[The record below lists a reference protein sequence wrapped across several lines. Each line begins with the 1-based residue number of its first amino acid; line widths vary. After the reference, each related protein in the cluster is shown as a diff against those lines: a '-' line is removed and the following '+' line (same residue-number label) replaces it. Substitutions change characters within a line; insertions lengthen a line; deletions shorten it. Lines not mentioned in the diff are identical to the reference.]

1 MNEHPLKTIAASFP
15 DKPGVYIFEKKG
27 KAIYIGKAKS
37 LKKRIM
43 SYFRTNFTNEYTERD
58 KILGIQ
64 KEADHLRFLIV
75 ESEKSALLLESN
87 LIYEYK
93 PKFNTFLKDNRFYPY
108 LHITEEKFPRMN
120 LVRNKVGKGKFYG
133 PFTSAKMLRQI
144 MEIIYRTYG
153 IRPCDYDLKKI
164 KKPCLEYQL
173 GRCSAPCT
181 EINEKEYSKRL
192 EKVEAF
198 LEGDIVSLKRMLEE
212 RMRFLSK
219 NMMFEKAASVRD
231 LIGEIDNIF
240 QPQYIVLAD
249 NLNRDFFAID
259 ILEGKATMIR
269 LKKGAIFAAITQD
282 IDEKISFEEFFSQ
295 FYFGKKNDIPSRIIA
310 SFSKRQSKRLKEL
323 LGTAYFGPPETT
335 AEEELMK
342 LAKRNLEKE
351 LQSRK
356 LSMESLKQLKTN
368 LGLKKLPKIIEG
380 IDIAHTGGLYTVAS
394 VVSFLNGKP
403 DKSKYR
409 RYRITTL
416 DEPDDFES
424 MRIVIRRRFK
434 KHSLPDLLLIDGGVG
449 QVSAVKGVL
458 ENELEIMEYDMI
470 GLAKAEETIV
480 FPDKRG
486 ELKLKHD
493 SPSLRVLMA
502 VRDEA
507 HRFANTFHSQLRDK
521 RMGRSILEAIPGVG
535 PKRKMK
541 LLKKFGSVKKI
552 KESSIQEIQDVVKNQ
567 DLAREIKEYLEQ
579 NM

>member
-1 MNEHPLKTIAASFP
+1 MNEHPLKQIAASFP

-27 KAIYIGKAKS
+27 KPVYIGKAKS

-43 SYFRTNFTNEYTERD
+43 SYFRTSFTHDFVERD

-64 KEADHLRFLIV
+64 KEADHLRFVIV

-108 LHITEEKFPRMN
+108 LHISEETYPRMS

-133 PFTSAKMLRQI
+133 PFTSATMLRQI

-173 GRCSAPCT
+173 GRCCAPCT
-181 EINEKEYSKRL
+181 EVDEIEYRKRVDQ
-192 EKVEAF
+192 VEAF
-198 LEGDIVSLKRMLEE
+198 LEGDIESLKEMLER
-212 RMRFLSK
+212 RMTFLSK

-240 QPQYIVLAD
+240 RPQYIVLND
-249 NLNRDFFAID
+249 SLNRDFFALD

-282 IDEKISFEEFFSQ
+282 IDEKISLEEFFSQ

-310 SFSKRQSKRLKEL
+310 SFSKRQSNKLKTL
-323 LGTAYFGPPETT
+323 LGISYFGPPQST
-335 AEEELMK
+335 AEDELMK
-342 LAKRNLEKE
+342 LTKRNLEKE

-356 LSMESLKQLKTN
+356 LSMESLKQLQTH
-368 LGLKKLPKIIEG
+368 LGLKKLPRLIEG

-394 VVSFLNGKP
+394 VVSFTNGKP

-424 MRIVIRRRFK
+424 MRIIIRRRFK
-434 KHSLPDLLLIDGGVG
+434 KYQLPDLLLIDGGVG

-458 ENELEIMEYDMI
+458 ENELNINEYDMI

-480 FPDKRG
+480 FPDERG
-486 ELKLKHD
+486 ELKLRHD
-493 SPSLRVLMA
+493 SPSLRVLIA

-521 RMGRSILEAIPGVG
+521 RMGRSILEGIPGVG
-535 PKRKMK
+535 PKRKMT
-541 LLKKFGSVKKI
+541 LLKQFGSVKKI
-552 KESSIQEIQDVVKNQ
+552 KESSVEEIQAVVKNQ
-567 DLAREIKEYLEQ
+567 ELAKEIKDFLEQ